1 MRDLLKEASTSLMN
15 NSKVFIKSIFGTL
28 QIPYKISVEYNTVKS
43 DDHIQLIKIHKIRYE
58 YLVKRFP
65 DGNGRM
71 KNDTSDDL
79 PSFKEL
85 DQKQQSECTRI
96 MKNNENTQYSRKFD
110 ISFTVHSDSTF
121 VMLLIHHAGDTSY
134 TQIGYLSK

>member
-1 MRDLLKEASTSLMN
+1 MRDLLKESSTTPMN
-15 NSKVFIKSIFGTL
+15 NSKAFIKSIFGTL

-43 DDHIQLIKIHKIRYE
+43 DDHIQLIKVHQIRYE

-71 KNDTSDDL
+71 KNDSSDDL
-79 PSFKEL
+79 PSFKKL
-85 DQKQQSECTRI
+85 DREQQSECIRI
-96 MKNNENTQYSRKFD
+96 MKNNENTQNSRKFD
-110 ISFTVHSDSTF
+110 ISFTVHADSTF
-121 VMLLIHHAGDTSY
+121 VMLLIHNTGDKSY